1 MSPVGKL
8 WEGITLKSGSSE
20 KRVSSIPDLPC
31 ISEENENTK
40 EVPETFQDGNGS
52 EQMNLASMIRVEG
65 TKLMQENQK
74 GNRRKCNSKAKENQ
88 SILGA
93 NDFER
98 AKESHDNRFNK
109 PILFGKT
116 SLRKGDSGL
125 AGMKLKHNNI
135 VSNITSFI
143 PLVHQKQAAA
153 VVTGKRD
160 VKVKALEAAE
170 VAKRLTRK
178 KMNERRGK

>member
-8 WEGITLKSGSSE
+8 WEGITLKPGSSE

-31 ISEENENTK
+31 FSEENESTN
-40 EVPETFQDGNGS
+40 EVPETFQDGDGS
-52 EQMNLASMIRVEG
+52 EQ
-65 TKLMQENQK
+65 T
-74 GNRRKCNSKAKENQ
+74 ENQ

-93 NDFER
+93 NDVER

-153 VVTGKRD
+153 VVTGINCLD
-160 VKVKALEAAE
+160 PSSVFCSLNNETFLLHLQALVK
-170 VAKRLTRK
+170 
-178 KMNERRGK
+178 NGKPKTI

>member
-1 MSPVGKL
+1 
-8 WEGITLKSGSSE
+8 
-20 KRVSSIPDLPC
+20 
-31 ISEENENTK
+31 
-40 EVPETFQDGNGS
+40 
-52 EQMNLASMIRVEG
+52 MIRVEG

-116 SLRKGDSGL
+116 SLRKGDSVLQG
-125 AGMKLKHNNI
+125 
-135 VSNITSFI
+135 
-143 PLVHQKQAAA
+143 
-153 VVTGKRD
+153 
-160 VKVKALEAAE
+160 
-170 VAKRLTRK
+170 
-178 KMNERRGK
+178 